1 MPVTKESM
9 TALSRRRVL
18 SGMAAVPLVSIG
30 ATRGRA
36 AEFVWKYATG
46 QDPTHPVNLRAAEAI
61 ARIREATGG
70 RVEISLFPANQ
81 LGSDTDLISQVRNG
95 SVEILN
101 ISASVLATLV
111 PSCGMLNTGFAF
123 PDYDH
128 VWKAMDGAFGD
139 LVRAQIAKSGLFV
152 TEKIWNNGFR
162 QISSST
168 RKIDSPDS
176 IKGFKIRVPVA
187 PMLTSLFQ
195 SLGAS
200 PTPINFNEVYS
211 ALQTKIVEGQENAL
225 PLIYTTKL
233 YEVQTSIS
241 MTDHVWDGFWVVG
254 NRRAFAGMPADL
266 RDIVVNEINKSAIEQ
281 RQDVV
286 KLSDSLRG
294 DLRAKGITFVDVDR
308 AAFRDTLRKSGFY
321 KNWQAKFGDELWNKL
336 QDVVGPL

>member
-1 MPVTKESM
+1 VTTKMINTS
-9 TALSRRRVL
+9 SRRRVL
-18 SGMAAVPLVSIG
+18 SGLAALPLVSIG
-30 ATRGRA
+30 SLRA
-36 AEFVWKYATG
+36 KSAEFVLKYATG

-61 ARIREATGG
+61 TRIREATGG
-70 RVEISLFPANQ
+70 RVEINLFPANQ
-81 LGSDTDLISQVRNG
+81 LGSDTDLISQARSG
-95 SVEILN
+95 GVEILN
-101 ISASVLATLV
+101 ISSSILATLV
-111 PSCGMLNTGFAF
+111 PSCGALNTGFAF

-139 LVRAQIAKSGLFV
+139 HVRAQIVKSGLFV
-152 TEKIWNNGFR
+152 TDKIWNNGFR
-162 QISSST
+162 QVSSST
-168 RKIDSPDS
+168 RKITSPDS

-233 YEVQTSIS
+233 YEVQNSIA

-254 NRRAFAGMPADL
+254 NRRAFAGLPTNL
-266 RDIVVNEINKSAIEQ
+266 RDIVVKEIDRSAIEQ
-281 RQDVV
+281 RQDVA
-286 KLSDSLRG
+286 KLSDT
-294 DLRAKGITFVDVDR
+294 LRADLQTKGITFVDVDR
-308 AAFRDTLRKSGFY
+308 AAFRDTLGKSSFY
-321 KNWQAKFGDELWNKL
+321 KNWQAKYGDEIWNKL

>member
-1 MPVTKESM
+1 MVENSRSGI
-9 TALSRRRVL
+9 SRRHAIAGL
-18 SGMAAVPLVSIG
+18 AAMPLVSIG
-30 ATRGRA
+30 STRSRA
-36 AEFVWKYATG
+36 AEFVFKYATG

-70 RVEISLFPANQ
+70 RVEINLFPANQ
-81 LGSDTDLISQVRNG
+81 LGSDTDLISQARSG
-95 SVEILN
+95 GIEILN
-101 ISASVLATLV
+101 ISSSILATLV

-139 LVRAQIAKSGLFV
+139 HVRAQITKSGLFV
-152 TEKIWNNGFR
+152 TDKIWNNGFR
-162 QISSST
+162 QVSSST
-168 RKIDSPDS
+168 RRIATPDN

-233 YEVQTSIS
+233 YEVQNSIS

-254 NRRAFAGMPADL
+254 NRRAFASLSNNL
-266 RDIVVNEINKSAIEQ
+266 RDIVVNEINASAIAQ
-281 RQDVV
+281 RQDVA
-286 KLSDSLRG
+286 KLSDTLRG
-294 DLRAKGITFVDVDR
+294 DLQSKGIAFVDVDR
-308 AAFRDTLRKSGFY
+308 AAFRETLRKSGFY
-321 KNWQAKFGDELWNKL
+321 KNWQGKFGDELWNKL